1 MNIQEA
7 AEHIANEIAM
17 GRDGSYSFNYEE
29 PKTGYFVGGRSWT
42 LVGHHDVV
50 DPYVIRDYLTSHR
63 TLLSHEGVF
72 VGWWTNDGKVYVD
85 ISEHHYSRSQAVFV
99 AESRS
104 EIAVW
109 DIENSNEI
117 FV

>member
-29 PKTGYFVGGRSWT
+29 PKTGYMVGGVSWT
-42 LVGHHDVV
+42 MVGQSGVI
-50 DPYVIRDYLTSHR
+50 DPYAIQTFLEAHR
-63 TLLSHEGVF
+63 AILSWSSIF
-72 VGWWTNDGKVYVD
+72 VGWWTNDGKVYID
-85 ISEHHYSRSQAVFV
+85 ISDHYESESSSLVL
-99 AESRS
+99 AESRG

-109 DIENSNEI
+109 DVQNSKEI